1 MVFAISQVASFT
13 LVSTLRRKM
22 NLSVRTII
30 LLSIIFFMGCT
41 PKLPFLIEQDKQQV
55 SNTVDEVNALD
66 DRKFSEIQNDIS
78 LKIDPR
84 LEKIIKSPSLLAN
97 KKNIEAARKNVS
109 IIKTQAE
116 PNLSAISNIGPKLDN
131 DDIEL
136 DATGGFSLTKLVS
149 DGGELNAIT
158 ASAQLN
164 VTVAKL
170 AYIQSVNVELMKV
183 LRAEQTILNF
193 YKIKKIYEEQLAV
206 YNENLPLIKTAA
218 KANIISKTDILKL
231 EQLKLK
237 SEEAFLTSKTAAD
250 AANLLRKKYNLTK
263 ENKFFEVDLEKWKSF
278 ESLSKETIFSEEE
291 LIETQIS
298 ILEKDIEAI
307 DASYSPYVAL
317 AGTAT
322 ADVTNIDESLGF
334 LGVNI
339 TLPVKDGGKRDFQ
352 RQEKTLQIEALR
364 DQKEDLTLLQKTAFE
379 SLKTFDVIYKMRSKL
394 LIEQIDNSKIIAE
407 DMELK
412 LRAGAV
418 SVIDL
423 ATEKMNFY
431 DLRIQKIALEYQL
444 LIEIMNFHQ
453 AVGRQCDLTNLCDQ
467 IESLTN

>member
-1 MVFAISQVASFT
+1 MLVRFLVFSFF
-13 LVSTLRRKM
+13 
-22 NLSVRTII
+22 II
-30 LLSIIFFMGCT
+30 LIGCT
-41 PKLPFLIEQDKQQV
+41 AKLPFFNEHTDQAENNAGNIRLLNVE
-55 SNTVDEVNALD
+55 EVLGHKN
-66 DRKFSEIQNDIS
+66 DRA
-78 LKIDPR
+78 LKIDTR
-84 LEKIIKSPSLLAN
+84 LKRISEAPSLLASQKKIDAA
-97 KKNIEAARKNVS
+97 KKNIS
-109 IIKTQAE
+109 IVQSQSE

-131 DDIEL
+131 DEVEL
-136 DATGGFSLTKLVS
+136 DASGGFSLTQLIN
-149 DGGELNAIT
+149 DGGALNAMT
-158 ASAQLN
+158 EAARLN
-164 VTVAKL
+164 VQVAKL
-170 AYIQSVNVELMKV
+170 DYIQSVNAELLKV

-193 YKIKKIYEEQLAV
+193 YKIQKIYQEQLAV

-250 AANLLRKKYNLTK
+250 AANLLRKKYNLNN

-278 ESLSKETIFSEEE
+278 ESLSKETIFSEVE

-307 DASYSPYVAL
+307 DASYTPYVAL

-379 SLKTFDVIYKMRSKL
+379 SLKTFDLIYKMRSKL

-407 DMELK
+407 DIELK
-412 LRAGAV
+412 LRAGAA

-431 DLRIQKIALEYQL
+431 DLRSQKVALEYQL

-467 IESLTN
+467 IESLSN

>member
-1 MVFAISQVASFT
+1 MLVRFLVFSFF
-13 LVSTLRRKM
+13 
-22 NLSVRTII
+22 II
-30 LLSIIFFMGCT
+30 LIGCT
-41 PKLPFLIEQDKQQV
+41 AKLPFFNEHTDQAENNAGNIRLLNVE
-55 SNTVDEVNALD
+55 EVLGHKN
-66 DRKFSEIQNDIS
+66 DRA
-78 LKIDPR
+78 LKIDTR
-84 LEKIIKSPSLLAN
+84 LKRISEAPSLLASQKKIDAA
-97 KKNIEAARKNVS
+97 KKNIS
-109 IIKTQAE
+109 IVQSQSE

-131 DDIEL
+131 DEVEL
-136 DATGGFSLTKLVS
+136 DASGGVSLTQLIN
-149 DGGELNAIT
+149 DGGALNAMT
-158 ASAQLN
+158 EAAQLN
-164 VTVAKL
+164 VKVAKL
-170 AYIQSVNVELMKV
+170 DYIQSVNAELMKV

-193 YKIKKIYEEQLAV
+193 YKIQKIYQEQLAV

-250 AANLLRKKYNLTK
+250 AANLLRKKYNLNN

-278 ESLSKETIFSEEE
+278 ESLSKETIFSEVE

-307 DASYSPYVAL
+307 DASYTPYVAL

-364 DQKEDLTLLQKTAFE
+364 DQKEDLKLLQKTAFE

-407 DMELK
+407 DIELK
-412 LRAGAV
+412 LRAGAA

-431 DLRIQKIALEYQL
+431 DLRSQKVALEYQL

-467 IESLTN
+467 IESLSD

>member
-1 MVFAISQVASFT
+1 MLVRSFAFSFF
-13 LVSTLRRKM
+13 
-22 NLSVRTII
+22 II
-30 LLSIIFFMGCT
+30 LIGCT
-41 PKLPFLIEQDKQQV
+41 PKLPFFNEPINQAEI
-55 SNTVDEVNALD
+55 NTDESMSLNEEKIL
-66 DRKFSEIQNDIS
+66 EHQNEGKES
-78 LKIDPR
+78 IDPR
-84 LEKIIKSPSLLAN
+84 LKRISEAPSLLASYKKIKAA
-97 KKNIEAARKNVS
+97 KKNIS
-109 IIKTQAE
+109 IVQSQSE

-131 DDIEL
+131 DEVEL
-136 DATGGFSLTKLVS
+136 DASGGVSLTQLIN
-149 DGGELNAIT
+149 DGGALNAMT
-158 ASAQLN
+158 EAAKLN
-164 VTVAKL
+164 VKVAKL
-170 AYIQSVNVELMKV
+170 DYIQSVNAELMKV

-193 YKIKKIYEEQLAV
+193 YKIEKIYKEQLAV

-250 AANLLRKKYNLTK
+250 AANLLRRKYKLTI
-263 ENKFFEVDLEKWKSF
+263 ENEFFEVDLEKWKSF
-278 ESLSKETIFSEEE
+278 ESLSTETIFFELE

-322 ADVTNIDESLGF
+322 ADIIDIDNSLGF
-334 LGVNI
+334 LGLNI
-339 TLPVKDGGKRDFQ
+339 TLPVKDGGKRNFQ
-352 RQEKTLQIEALR
+352 RQEKTMQIEALR
-364 DQKEDLTLLQKTAFE
+364 NQKEDLTLLQKTAFE

-394 LIEQIDNSKIIAE
+394 LIEQISNSKIIAE
-407 DMELK
+407 DLELK
-412 LRAGAV
+412 LRAGAA

-431 DLRIQKIALEYQL
+431 DLRSQKVALEYQL

-453 AVGRQCDLTNLCDQ
+453 AVGRQCDLTKLCDQ
-467 IESLTN
+467 IESLSN

>member
-1 MVFAISQVASFT
+1 MLVRFLVFSFF
-13 LVSTLRRKM
+13 
-22 NLSVRTII
+22 II
-30 LLSIIFFMGCT
+30 LIGCT
-41 PKLPFLIEQDKQQV
+41 AKLPFFNEQINQAEI
-55 SNTVDEVNALD
+55 NTDE
-66 DRKFSEIQNDIS
+66 SMS
-78 LKIDPR
+78 LNV
-84 LEKIIKSPSLLAN
+84 EKILEHQSEGKESIDTRLKRISEAPSLLASQKKIDAA
-97 KKNIEAARKNVS
+97 KKNIS
-109 IIKTQAE
+109 IVQSQSE

-131 DDIEL
+131 DEVEL
-136 DATGGFSLTKLVS
+136 DASGGFSLTQLIN
-149 DGGELNAIT
+149 DGGALNAMT
-158 ASAQLN
+158 EAARLN
-164 VTVAKL
+164 VQVAKL
-170 AYIQSVNVELMKV
+170 DYIQSVNAELMKV

-193 YKIKKIYEEQLAV
+193 YKIEKIYEEQLAV

-250 AANLLRKKYNLTK
+250 AANLLLRKYKLTK
-263 ENKFFEVDLEKWKSF
+263 ENEFFEVDLEKWKFF
-278 ESLSKETIFSEEE
+278 ESLTNETIFYEME
-291 LIETQIS
+291 LIETQVS
-298 ILEKDIEAI
+298 ILKKDIEAI
-307 DASYSPYVAL
+307 DASYTPYVAL

-322 ADVTNIDESLGF
+322 ADVTNIEESLGF
-334 LGVNI
+334 LGLNI

-364 DQKEDLTLLQKTAFE
+364 DQKEDLKLLQKTAFE

-407 DMELK
+407 DIELK
-412 LRAGAV
+412 LRAGAA

-431 DLRIQKIALEYQL
+431 DLRSQKVALEYQL

-467 IESLTN
+467 IESLSN